1 MAAISTKKRI
11 ILILFAFLVAPLLI
25 LSTYAWVTLT
35 FSYASGERVGTMQKF
50 SKKGWVCKTWE
61 GELAMVPVM
70 GALPEKFFFTVRE
83 DAVAQKL
90 NQSLGKKISLY
101 YEQHKGVPTTCFGET
116 EYFVKDVKVLE

>member
-25 LSTYAWVTLT
+25 LSIYAWVTLT

>member
-1 MAAISTKKRI
+1 MAAVSTKKRI

-25 LSTYAWVTLT
+25 LSIYAWVTLT